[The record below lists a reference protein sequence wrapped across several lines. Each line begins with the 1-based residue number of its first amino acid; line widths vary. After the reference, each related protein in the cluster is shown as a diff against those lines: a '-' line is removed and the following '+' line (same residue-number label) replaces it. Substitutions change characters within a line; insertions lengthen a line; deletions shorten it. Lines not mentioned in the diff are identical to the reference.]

1 MHDDTRAVLAKVA
14 RQYGTPSYVYLV
26 SQVRRRVGELL
37 QVFGD
42 RFKISY
48 AAKANPNVA
57 ILSLFR
63 QLGLGLDVS
72 SIGEMSRGLDAGFAP
87 VDIGF
92 TGPAKRSFELQLAI
106 RQGIGEIVCESADE
120 IDEVN
125 RIASSLGVIQPI
137 LLRINP
143 VKVPRKFGL
152 QMAGQPS
159 QFGIDE
165 ENLSDLFPR
174 LTNWSAIRYR
184 GLHAYSAGNSLVED
198 AIIENLLGL
207 ARLFTRITTELG
219 REPEKLVF
227 GSGFGIPYFEGDQE
241 LNLTTIGAEINP
253 AIDEIRLQKNFR
265 NTAFGLEMGRWLI
278 GGAGYMLTSVIRCKT
293 SRGRE
298 IRMCDAGFNNNL
310 SAAGMM
316 GTVMRRD
323 WRFWN
328 LDARETDEQ
337 ETYLLV
343 GPLCASFD
351 VLGNQVS
358 LPPTKK
364 GHVLAIGSSGAYGLT
379 ASPTRFIS
387 HPEPG
392 EYLVD
397 EIDNKTLISDVTES
411 RMNRPDS
418 FHQADHSN

>member
-87 VDIGF
+87 EDIGF

-328 LDARETDEQ
+328 LDAEETDEQ

-397 EIDNKTLISDVTES
+397 ESDNKTLISDVTES

-418 FHQADHSN
+418 FHQGEHSN